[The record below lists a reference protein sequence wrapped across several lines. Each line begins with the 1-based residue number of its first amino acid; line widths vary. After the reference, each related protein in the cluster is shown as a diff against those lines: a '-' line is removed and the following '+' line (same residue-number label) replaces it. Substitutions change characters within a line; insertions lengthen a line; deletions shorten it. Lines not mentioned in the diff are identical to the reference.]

1 MVNGA
6 AVANGLGFIPIVKD
20 VYDELDRDVHSA
32 ERLLEEEYDY
42 LLGIHPEMTGTHCA
56 TWGPSAWNSGKC
68 DRETGIYYPDGIP
81 DSNDI
86 PVRRLMDLD
95 YLPRKIGESCL
106 SWSPTTPDYFKNC
119 DMETGIWYPEGVPDF
134 DDQRNLSLPGSSC
147 MTWGPEYSNPSVCDR
162 RTGIYYP
169 DGVPE
174 SVDLSFP
181 GVLSLMPARVQ
192 PQRMRLRPQGSTPYT
207 RMSTQEIAAEAV
219 KVGAKGIFI
228 PAHFYDFVKAS
239 RQNVTPKV
247 VSYYLAYTR
256 PVPQDYRPG
265 ECTRP
270 GVYYAFV

>member
-42 LLGIHPEMTGTHCA
+42 LLGIQPEMTGTHCA

-68 DRETGIYYPDGIP
+68 DR
-81 DSNDI
+81 
-86 PVRRLMDLD
+86 
-95 YLPRKIGESCL
+95 
-106 SWSPTTPDYFKNC
+106 
-119 DMETGIWYPEGVPDF
+119 ETGIWYPEGVPDF